1 MASVRMTLKQ
11 GKRSCRKGTRT
22 TDIRESDISGQ
33 ARQKDECGN
42 LSEPPVYKDTSDM
55 AMACSS
61 VSLVRVRGTFSG
73 IVACNPHIG
82 RQVLHA

>member
-33 ARQKDECGN
+33 ARQKDECQEGYYESLTQGESMPFYSLFYMQPN
-42 LSEPPVYKDTSDM
+42 L
-55 AMACSS
+55 
-61 VSLVRVRGTFSG
+61 FF
-73 IVACNPHIG
+73 
-82 RQVLHA
+82 

>member
-1 MASVRMTLKQ
+1 MPNNEIMHSGNSKLTL
-11 GKRSCRKGTRT
+11 
-22 TDIRESDISGQ
+22 DLVE
-33 ARQKDECGN
+33 AKDGN

-73 IVACNPHIG
+73 IVACSPHIG